1 MNESDLFVLFCAC
14 LAALDDASTVY
25 SSRIDGL
32 LLPTDHL
39 LMVLQ

>member
-1 MNESDLFVLFCAC
+1 MNDSDLFVLFCWC
-14 LAALDDASTVY
+14 LASLDDASTIY

-32 LLPTDHL
+32 LLPNDHL